1 MLHDRAE
8 LRWLHEAVN
17 PTTASCRSWEASFVL
32 SEVDD
37 TSILR
42 TGLPTPS
49 QLPAQL
55 VRIGDSLGS
64 NSQRATRSAAPQK
77 SVAGTELPTSALQRF
92 RPESE
97 GQLTCGERDG
107 EDRS

>member
-17 PTTASCRSWEASFVL
+17 PTTASCWSWETSFVL

-55 VRIGDSLGS
+55 VRIGDSLSSTLSEPRGPLRRIS
-64 NSQRATRSAAPQK
+64 PLLARNCR
-77 SVAGTELPTSALQRF
+77 LPRCSDFVRN
-92 RPESE
+92 R
-97 GQLTCGERDG
+97 RVN
-107 EDRS
+107 